1 MIPIGTLTIIDS
13 ILSSATTLS
22 GFSTVALSMIWTK
35 CKKKQYNVRLKLI
48 EEYKNKLFYV
58 MLKTKEDGIISIEE
72 LKEFDKMLDEF
83 NNKLLELKFQQ
94 TKREY
99 NMISSMSQPGTF
111 TLNEKDIKRINKEV
125 LKENKQIII
134 NQKKEF

>member
-1 MIPIGTLTIIDS
+1 
-13 ILSSATTLS
+13 
-22 GFSTVALSMIWTK
+22 
-35 CKKKQYNVRLKLI
+35 
-48 EEYKNKLFYV
+48 
-58 MLKTKEDGIISIEE
+58 
-72 LKEFDKMLDEF
+72 MLDEF

-134 NQKKEF
+134 NQKKEEFEKIYKYQQQLKIILLFR

>member
-1 MIPIGTLTIIDS
+1 
-13 ILSSATTLS
+13 
-22 GFSTVALSMIWTK
+22 
-35 CKKKQYNVRLKLI
+35 
-48 EEYKNKLFYV
+48 
-58 MLKTKEDGIISIEE
+58 
-72 LKEFDKMLDEF
+72 MLDEF

-125 LKENKQIII
+125 LKENYANNYKSEKRKILKIYKYQQQLKIILL
-134 NQKKEF
+134 FR